1 MQKSHLFDYNLNN
14 DERLAQGLRRT
25 LLVLEF
31 LDGANMELDGE
42 ARWIDLSNEIQ
53 ILNEILDCLDRE
65 TDQQAVTLQ

>member
-1 MQKSHLFDYNLNN
+1 MQTTYLFNDTLND

-31 LDGANMELDGE
+31 LDGAKMELDGE

-53 ILNEILDCLDRE
+53 ILNEILDCLDGE
-65 TDQQAVTLQ
+65 IDQPVTLQ